1 MTPRRELGNGSG
13 REETIL
19 IKSQA
24 IKEMKLEL
32 HKAEATQVRGNG
44 AEPSATSVVFQ
55 AVPLPFYLYSQ
66 NVEPVSAC
74 T

>member
-32 HKAEATQVRGNG
+32 HETEATQVRGNG
-44 AEPSATSVVFQ
+44 AEPGAISVEFQ
-55 AVPLPFYLYSQ
+55 AVPLAFYLYSQ